1 MSSPGPDLR
10 QPSARVLGETG
21 NYSGITEGTSGSRC
35 QYPCMSEDAMRTRA
49 LLPVAL
55 TVVVI
60 GSAPHHARPQPP
72 AAGAQVV
79 PVLAEALPNVPGKK
93 LTAVVVSYG
102 PGGKSAPHRHA
113 GSVFAYVLSGSI
125 RSENSATGPARV
137 YRVGEG
143 FFEPPGSE
151 HLVSENASATEP
163 ASLLAVF
170 VADDGARLTIP
181 LKP

>member
-1 MSSPGPDLR
+1 
-10 QPSARVLGETG
+10 
-21 NYSGITEGTSGSRC
+21 
-35 QYPCMSEDAMRTRA
+35 MRTRT

-55 TVVVI
+55 AVLVF
-60 GSAPHHARPQPP
+60 GAGPHDARSQPP
-72 AAGAQVV
+72 ATGAQVAT
-79 PVLAEALPNVPGKK
+79 VLAEALPNVPGKK

-102 PGGKSAPHRHA
+102 PGGKSGPHRHA

-163 ASLLAVF
+163 ARLLAVL
-170 VADDGARLTIP
+170 VVDAADQQLVIP
-181 LKP
+181 DPQ